1 MDLKSRSSLVLFVVV
16 MILTAISVVSLIKQ
30 RSRTEEVERM
40 RQDLAR
46 MEKDVALL
54 RERAE
59 QVEKRRAEADAGARP
74 AP

>member
-1 MDLKSRSSLVLFVVV
+1 MDVKSRSSLVLIVVV

-30 RSRTEEVERM
+30 RARTEEVERM
-40 RQDLAR
+40 SQDLAR

-59 QVEKRRAEADAGARP
+59 QIEKRRAEADAGARP